1 MKKGLQILV
10 MQMLMM
16 LMVASQ
22 VFAQVPERFTH
33 QAVMRGASGQL
44 LSNQSIGVQVSVL
57 SGSASGSAVYVER
70 HTATTNANGLMS
82 IEIGGGVAQ
91 SGTFAGIN
99 WGSASF
105 YLKVEADL
113 AGGTNYGISSTSQLL
128 SVPFALYAKNP
139 GPAGPQGPAGNDG
152 APGAQGPAGPAGP
165 QGPAGNDGA
174 PGAQGPAGP
183 AGPAGPQGP
192 AGPAGNDG
200 APGAQGPAGP
210 AGPAGNDGAPG
221 AQGPAGPA
229 GPAGPQGPA
238 GPAGGVTIPS
248 GTPNGPASLFVCNG
262 TLQFNPCTA
271 TLTTTAVTGITASTA
286 SSGGNITND
295 GGASVTARG
304 VAYGTS
310 ANPTVSGSV
319 TINGTGTGA
328 FTSSITGLSASTAYF
343 VRAYATNSAGTAYGN
358 ELTFTTAVQQVA
370 PTVTTT
376 AISSIT
382 SSSAVSGGNVTSDGN
397 ASVTARG
404 VAYGTAANPTTAN
417 TTVSGGTGT
426 GAFTSNITGL
436 SASTTYNVRAYA
448 TNSVGTSYGSNVSF
462 TTSAPPA
469 TLASVSTTAASSV
482 TCATATSGGNVT
494 SDGGAAVSARGIA
507 YGTVANPTTANS
519 TVSGGTGTGSF
530 TSNLTGLSA
539 STTYNVRAY
548 ATNSVGTAYGS
559 QESFSTTSC
568 GTPPITASC
577 VGTGTN
583 VVTTIPVL
591 SSSCNVGDTIV
602 VPVTITMGSIP
613 TAAISLAMDY
623 DSTKL
628 RCISAVTSLNPAIS
642 AGFLSNCG
650 LFQNLNANPPYT
662 SSTRRQFRAA
672 WFNLTPVTING
683 LLFNVRFVVTA
694 PGNTAIKWDTATPG
708 NCEYADEVA
717 DVIPSTPFCN
727 GGVNCP

>member
-1 MKKGLQILV
+1 
-10 MQMLMM
+10 
-16 LMVASQ
+16 
-22 VFAQVPERFTH
+22 
-33 QAVMRGASGQL
+33 
-44 LSNQSIGVQVSVL
+44 
-57 SGSASGSAVYVER
+57 
-70 HTATTNANGLMS
+70 
-82 IEIGGGVAQ
+82 
-91 SGTFAGIN
+91 
-99 WGSASF
+99 
-105 YLKVEADL
+105 
-113 AGGTNYGISSTSQLL
+113 
-128 SVPFALYAKNP
+128 
-139 GPAGPQGPAGNDG
+139 
-152 APGAQGPAGPAGP
+152 
-165 QGPAGNDGA
+165 
-174 PGAQGPAGP
+174 
-183 AGPAGPQGP
+183 
-192 AGPAGNDG
+192 
-200 APGAQGPAGP
+200 
-210 AGPAGNDGAPG
+210 
-221 AQGPAGPA
+221 
-229 GPAGPQGPA
+229 
-238 GPAGGVTIPS
+238 
-248 GTPNGPASLFVCNG
+248 VCNG

-271 TLTTTAVTGITASTA
+271 TLTTTAVTGITATTA
-286 SSGGNITND
+286 TSGGNITND

-404 VAYGTAANPTTAN
+404 VAYSTAANPTTAN
-417 TTVSGGTGT
+417 TTVAGGSGT

-448 TNSVGTSYGSNVSF
+448 TNSVGTSYGSNLSF

-482 TCATATSGGNVT
+482 TCSTATSGGNVT

-559 QESFSTTSC
+559 QESFSTTAC
-568 GTPPITASC
+568 GSPGITASC

>member
-57 SGSASGSAVYVER
+57 SGSASGSAVYMER

-91 SGTFAGIN
+91 LGTFVGIN
-99 WGSASF
+99 WGSAAF

-139 GPAGPQGPAGNDG
+139 GPAGPAGAQGPAGNDG
-152 APGAQGPAGPAGP
+152 APGAAGA
-165 QGPAGNDGA
+165 
-174 PGAQGPAGP
+174 
-183 AGPAGPQGP
+183 QGP

-200 APGAQGPAGP
+200 APGAAGAQGPAGP
-210 AGPAGNDGAPG
+210 AGAQGPAGNDGAPG
-221 AQGPAGPA
+221 AAGAQGPAGPA
-229 GPAGPQGPA
+229 GAQGPA

-262 TLQFNPCTA
+262 TLQFTPCTA
-271 TLTTTAVTGITASTA
+271 TLTTAAVSGITGSTA
-286 SSGGNITND
+286 TSGGNITND
-295 GGASVTARG
+295 GGASVSARG

-310 ANPTVSGSV
+310 ANPTVSGTV
-319 TINGTGTGA
+319 TSNGTGTGA

-382 SSSAVSGGNVTSDGN
+382 SSSAVSGGDVTSDGN

-417 TTVSGGTGT
+417 TTVSGGAGT
-426 GAFTSNITGL
+426 GAFSSNITGL

-448 TNSVGTSYGSNVSF
+448 TNSVGTSYGSNLSF

-469 TLASVSTTAASSV
+469 TLASVSTTVASSV
-482 TCATATSGGNVT
+482 TCSTATSGGNVT
-494 SDGGAAVSARGIA
+494 SDGGASVTARGVA

-519 TVSGGTGTGSF
+519 TVSAGTGTGSF

-539 STTYNVRAY
+539 STTYNMRAF

-559 QESFSTTSC
+559 QESFSTTAC
-568 GTPPITASC
+568 GSPGITASC

-591 SSSCNVGDTIV
+591 SSTCNVGDTIV
-602 VPVTITMGSIP
+602 VPVTVTMGSIP

-628 RCISAVTSLNPAIS
+628 RCISAVTSLNSAIS

-650 LFQNLNANPPYT
+650 LFSNQTPNPPYT
-662 SSTRRQFRAA
+662 STTRRQFRAA

-694 PGNTAIKWDTATPG
+694 PGNTAIIWDTATAG
-708 NCEYADEVA
+708 NCEFADEFA
-717 DVIPSTPFCN
+717 DVIPNTPFCN
-727 GGVNCP
+727 GGINCP